1 LPKDAKKVKPGYYIY
16 EFYQEK
22 GKRYPGFQTD
32 KHPKGFCL
40 PCCFEKYNTEGRIQ
54 AKEKC
59 SATNKNVGSKVDD
72 VVEQDNYIMGPEKFP
87 LSKGRWGYLPVQIQ
101 KMLNEV
107 NADCQISKTNTSI
120 KPNHP
125 CLVRHGVEVSDK
137 QSFVACVSDAIFFAE
152 PKQKILSIKEMK
164 ERIIASLTIDNFIK
178 YQNGNLVTDFYDP
191 KKFVDIANY
200 NKGRLF
206 EKINMDN
213 QSEKA
218 FYTKVVSSFEN
229 FKAFLRDDNAIIDH
243 TYLWDI
249 VATSNNYIFNAG
261 INLIIFE
268 LPNDDITSN
277 VQIICPTNHYSSEF
291 YDSTKPTLF
300 LLKEDNYYEP
310 IYSYTVNNNGQKSI
324 KKIFSENNPKLI
336 KPIKEVIENI
346 IKPYFEV
353 ICKPLE
359 SMPTVYKAKRP
370 LLLTELVLKLNKY
383 KYKIVKLVMN
393 FNGKIIGVISQSPD
407 NKSGFVP
414 CYPSAINYD
423 IKKDTDFVLMND
435 VSLWSPYDETVDF
448 LMNLYETSLK
458 KTKTIGIIP
467 CRPDFKVIE
476 DEMIVGVLTET
487 NQFIQISQPI
497 HENDVTTIHND
508 KIRPLRDE
516 NYIVNKNVT
525 PMVNSDIPIITSN
538 EVDEE
543 RVDYIKKIK
552 METNFYNVFRNTIRI
567 LLNDYENIS
576 IRESI
581 ESELGKEYVI
591 YTQKLKIVTRLLRDL
606 VDGKVLFTGNS
617 NYYKQIQDVSTC
629 IVKDDKMCSK
639 SPNLCVISENGKCSL
654 IIPKKNLITDK
665 ENEPIYY
672 SRIAD
677 EFIRYSRIKSFMF
690 QPQFFLSFGNI
701 NYNLRENEIIMIQSS
716 LTQEYFET
724 LIPAAMNSYIKF
736 NSYDEVEPIVGQ
748 IYDNTISNK
757 SPPIKIS
764 PVKKSMIKSKIIV
777 EEDVNLEDINQEEKP
792 LVEEEKEDK
801 EIIDMCK
808 PTINSKISSGL
819 WGKCFNKNF
828 KELEFNTLSYCTF
841 TFISHLI
848 EEKTQTKISVNQLKS
863 ALLVEYKKYFPRH
876 FNKIIDILI
885 LEGKKKLGERVEKIG
900 QQLSER
906 DKKTRISFDEF
917 ITDESYFLTPFD
929 MWLLVQKYKIP
940 CIFLSKTVGNLL
952 ETNNTNNLFLGYG
965 FEGDSFAFIIIP
977 GLRAENV
984 PGFKYILTGN
994 EELFIPIESIRD
1006 SECRNKI
1013 EETIQNG
1020 KTIDEML
1027 ESFMKKTK
1035 HKPVNEE
1042 EDLLFPKKKETR
1054 GRKPNLIIEEKVSP
1068 ILEMASPLFL
1078 PPVVLPPVVLNVESP
1093 KSRKNNKPL
1102 KEKNTVK
1109 TNTKKASMNVNKRKL
1124 LIIQDEVEP
1133 EV

>member
-1 LPKDAKKVKPGYYIY
+1 
-16 EFYQEK
+16 
-22 GKRYPGFQTD
+22 
-32 KHPKGFCL
+32 
-40 PCCFEKYNTEGRIQ
+40 
-54 AKEKC
+54 
-59 SATNKNVGSKVDD
+59 
-72 VVEQDNYIMGPEKFP
+72 
-87 LSKGRWGYLPVQIQ
+87 
-101 KMLNEV
+101 
-107 NADCQISKTNTSI
+107 
-120 KPNHP
+120 
-125 CLVRHGVEVSDK
+125 VRHGVEVSDK
-137 QSFVACVSDAIFFAE
+137 QSFVACISDAIFYAE

-178 YQNGNLVTDFYDP
+178 YQNGNLVTDFYDSE
-191 KKFVDIANY
+191 KFVDITPF
-200 NKGRLF
+200 NKGKLF
-206 EKINMDN
+206 GKINLEN
-213 QSEKA
+213 ESEKA
-218 FYTKVVSSFEN
+218 FYTRVVSAFEN
-229 FKAFLRDDNAIIDH
+229 FRAFLRDDNAVIDH

-249 VATSNNYIFNAG
+249 VVTSNNYIFSAG

-291 YDSTKPTLF
+291 YDSTKSTLF

-310 IYSYTVNNNGQKSI
+310 IYSYTINSNSQKSI
-324 KKIFSENNPKLI
+324 KKVFSENNPKLI

-346 IKPYFEV
+346 IKPYFEDM
-353 ICKPLE
+353 CKPLK
-359 SMPTVYKAKRP
+359 SMPKVYLAKRP
-370 LLLTELVLKLNKY
+370 LLLNDLVLKLNKY

-393 FNGKIIGVISQSPD
+393 FNGKIIGLISESPD

-423 IKKDTDFVLMND
+423 VKKETNFVLMND
-435 VSLWSPYDETVDF
+435 VSLWSTYDETVDF

-467 CRPDFKVIE
+467 CRPEFKVIE

-497 HENDVTTIHND
+497 HETDVKTIYND

-538 EVDEE
+538 EVDDE
-543 RVDYIKKIK
+543 RVDYIKRIK

-591 YTQKLKIVTRLLRDL
+591 YSQKLKLVTRLLRDL
-606 VDGKVLFTGNS
+606 VDGKVLFSGNS
-617 NYYKQIQDVSTC
+617 DYYKKIQDVSTC

-654 IIPKKNLITDK
+654 IIPKLNLITKK
-665 ENEPIYY
+665 ENESVYY
-672 SRIAD
+672 GRIAD
-677 EFIRYSRIKSFMF
+677 EFIRYSRIKTFMF

-701 NYNLRENEIIMIQSS
+701 NYNLRENEIIMVQSS

-724 LIPAAMNSYIKF
+724 LIPAAMNSYVKL
-736 NSYDEVEPIVGQ
+736 NSYDEVEPIIRQ
-748 IYDNTISNK
+748 TYDDIIPNK
-757 SPPIKIS
+757 SPITKKKIA
-764 PVKKSMIKSKIIV
+764 PVKKTKIVV
-777 EEDVNLEDINQEEKP
+777 EEDKP
-792 LVEEEKEDK
+792 LEEEGKPLEEEDKPLEEEGKPLEEEGKLLVEQEKEDK
-801 EIIDMCK
+801 EITDMCK
-808 PTINSKISSGL
+808 PTVNSKVSSSL

-828 KELEFNTLSYCTF
+828 KELEFNSLSYCTF
-841 TFISHLI
+841 TFISYLV
-848 EEKTQTKISVNQLKS
+848 EEKTQTKLSVNQLKS

-917 ITDESYFLTPFD
+917 IMDESYFLTPFD
-929 MWLLVQKYKIP
+929 MWLLVQKYKVP
-940 CIFLSKTVGNLL
+940 SIFLSKTVGNLL
-952 ETNNTNNLFLGYG
+952 ETNDTSNLFLGYG

-977 GLRAENV
+977 GLRAENI
-984 PGFKYILTGN
+984 PGFKFILTNN
-994 EELFIPIESIRD
+994 EELFIPIESIRNN
-1006 SECRNKI
+1006 ECRDKI
-1013 EETIQNG
+1013 EQTIQTA

-1027 ESFMKKTK
+1027 ESFMKKSK
-1035 HKPVNEE
+1035 HKPAVDEE
-1042 EDLLFPKKKETR
+1042 EEVLLVPKKKETR
-1054 GRKPNLIIEEKVSP
+1054 GRKPNLVIEEKVSP
-1068 ILEMASPLFL
+1068 ILEVA
-1078 PPVVLPPVVLNVESP
+1078 PPVVLPSVVLNVEPP
-1093 KSRKNNKPL
+1093 KSRKNSKPS
-1102 KEKNTVK
+1102 NK

-1124 LIIQDEVEP
+1124 LIIQDDVEKEP